1 MKDEIKN
8 NSEQEKIN
16 NTSIN
21 EEIDKSI
28 NKEKQKP
35 EDKNLIKDEKI
46 KDLEEK
52 LVRSLAEME
61 NQRRRFEKEKE
72 DAFDFGGFAFA
83 RESLLLIDNLDRAK
97 ISISNNE
104 IFKKNN
110 ELSKILETFDVVQK
124 DLISIFKR
132 NGIELINCLNNKFDP
147 NYHQA
152 MLEIEDENKESGIIV
167 QEIQKGFTMKGRLL
181 RPSLV
186 GVTKKK
192 NDNEKKDDKNSTK
205 NELKDNKKMR
215 KIAKKINIKLNC
227 LYLQTKK

>member
-8 NSEQEKIN
+8 NSEQEKTN
-16 NTSIN
+16 TTSIN

-35 EDKNLIKDEKI
+35 EDKDLTKDEKI

-72 DAFDFGGFAFA
+72 DAFHFGGFAFA
-83 RESLLLIDNLDRAK
+83 TESLLLIDNFDRPK

-132 NGIELINCLNNKFDP
+132 NGIELINCLNKKFDP

-152 MLEIEDENKESGIIV
+152 MLEIEDENKEPGIIV

-192 NDNEKKDDKNSTK
+192 DNGKKGDKNSTK
-205 NELKDNKKMR
+205 NELKDNEKNEENSEK
-215 KIAKKINIKLNC
+215 N
-227 LYLQTKK
+227 

>member
-8 NSEQEKIN
+8 NSEQEKTN
-16 NTSIN
+16 STSAS
-21 EEIDKSI
+21 EEIDKSL
-28 NKEKQKP
+28 NKKKQKP
-35 EDKNLIKDEKI
+35 EDKNLTKDEKI
-46 KDLEEK
+46 KYLEEK

-152 MLEIEDENKESGIIV
+152 MLEIEDENKEPGIIV

-205 NELKDNKKMR
+205 NELKDNKKNEENSE
-215 KIAKKINIKLNC
+215 KN
-227 LYLQTKK
+227 

>member
-8 NSEQEKIN
+8 NSEQEKN
-16 NTSIN
+16 NSTSAS
-21 EEIDKSI
+21 EENDKSL
-28 NKEKQKP
+28 NKKKQKP

-132 NGIELINCLNNKFDP
+132 NGIELINCLNKKFDP

-152 MLEIEDENKESGIIV
+152 MLEIEDENKEPGIIV

-205 NELKDNKKMR
+205 NELNDNEKNEENSEK
-215 KIAKKINIKLNC
+215 N
-227 LYLQTKK
+227 